1 MFDEKT
7 YAASGKKAKVD
18 ELQTRKRT
26 EPVVQ
31 RSAAASILE
40 PKLGRNYS

>member
-31 RSAAASILE
+31 RSAAALLQNSFAMA
-40 PKLGRNYS
+40 